1 MNLQNMAPNVQR
13 ALLLTLIFGAL
24 AAGIY
29 FFAIESTETALA
41 KARKALHGETLR
53 HRTQMGN
60 LARADQVRAG
70 LEKSEG
76 ALAAYRPALIKPLLE
91 STAMRAKSLVDS
103 IAAGCGLSGMEY
115 EALPTIDLPIA
126 GKAPAQRFVR
136 CPIRIS
142 CSGSYQAAVSF
153 LRCVEREFPLVAL
166 ESLVITAR
174 ANPSA
179 QQIAFILE
187 WPMEKKGG
195 ATK

>member
-13 ALLLTLIFGAL
+13 TLLLTLIFGAL

-41 KARKALHGETLR
+41 KARKTLHGETLR

-70 LEKSEG
+70 LEKSED
-76 ALAAYRPALIKPLLE
+76 ALAVYQPALIKPLLE
-91 STAMRAKSLVDS
+91 STAMRAKSFVDS

-115 EALPTIDLPIA
+115 EALPTIDLPIV
-126 GKAPAQRFVR
+126 GKAPTQRFVR
-136 CPIRIS
+136 CPIKIS

-174 ANPSA
+174 ANPAA
-179 QQIAFILE
+179 QQIVFILE
-187 WPMEKKGG
+187 WPMEKKG
-195 ATK
+195 APTK

>member
-13 ALLLTLIFGAL
+13 ALLLTLVFGAL

-41 KARKALHGETLR
+41 KARKTLHGETLR

-70 LEKSEG
+70 LEKSED

-126 GKAPAQRFVR
+126 GKAPAQRFVS

-174 ANPSA
+174 ANPGA

-195 ATK
+195 PTK